1 MQDLSAFIIGIA
13 SARWLMLFL
22 GKRALWSG
30 LGHEGTARML
40 GAIDGS
46 RGSYASGL
54 RAYGAFCDLVGVT
67 PFPATSDS
75 LIRFVALF
83 SNPATAEQY
92 VKHVKFAHHFAGH
105 DISGFDKRLD
115 YVVKGSSKSSTISKR
130 QAPAICWKRTRAL
143 MRAAF
148 ADGRPRDA
156 AAYGLSSLF
165 LLRVKNE
172 LLPLQ
177 WRALDSGGHSSI
189 TFQTSRKGR
198 LVAVIDL
205 RSRKNARHGARLE
218 RICTCAT
225 SPDEIL
231 CPVHLLLGLQDLPH
245 LLDGRLFDRSYEEFL
260 RTLRRDAEI
269 CGFDDAKLLA
279 SHGFRRGSAR
289 EYYDRTGSLGAILI
303 AGGWRSSAYLTYL
316 QTEKLDADNLF
327 DALEA
332 GDEEADDPP
341 EPPSVRAPARPT
353 SRPASQPSLLA
364 FGFRPQ

>member
-1 MQDLSAFIIGIA
+1 
-13 SARWLMLFL
+13 MLFL

-54 RAYGAFCDLVGVT
+54 RAYGAFCDLVGVI

-130 QAPAICWKRTRAL
+130 QAPAICWKRTREL

-245 LLDGRLFDRSYEEFL
+245 LLDGDFSIALTSNFCVRCVATPRFAVLTTRSCWL
-260 RTLRRDAEI
+260 LTASVVGRR
-269 CGFDDAKLLA
+269 A
-279 SHGFRRGSAR
+279 S
-289 EYYDRTGSLGAILI
+289 TTI
-303 AGGWRSSAYLTYL
+303 AQAVSVLSSSRVGGVA
-316 QTEKLDADNLF
+316 
-327 DALEA
+327 
-332 GDEEADDPP
+332 
-341 EPPSVRAPARPT
+341 API
-353 SRPASQPSLLA
+353 
-364 FGFRPQ
+364 